1 MFGRILEGTLPSKCY
16 NETDALCAFQDL
28 RPRARLHA
36 LVIPKH
42 FIPTIKCILSA
53 IKCILSACT
62 CGCCPIND
70 MKDSTKMN
78 VILQL
83 HLHVLAPASQMNII
97 DKYGGTPWCLDV
109 EEVIDKITSNITKK
123 TCI

>member
-1 MFGRILEGTLPSKCY
+1 
-16 NETDALCAFQDL
+16 
-28 RPRARLHA
+28 
-36 LVIPKH
+36 
-42 FIPTIKCILSA
+42 
-53 IKCILSACT
+53 
-62 CGCCPIND
+62 